1 MIKSY
6 TATTREID
14 DAKIAV
20 SEILTA
26 LDPEKNLLGNSLGI
40 ISCFSEFE
48 ETGVLK
54 AICDALPFDC
64 IGSTTCLCAAG
75 KEVDQIIFA
84 ITVLTSDDC
93 SFQTTAIPITEKYED
108 SIGSAISALLHRSEE
123 KPVLLLSYFPL
134 MNTVSGDMIL
144 TEIDRA
150 TGGIP
155 LFGTTAVDHNMDYST
170 AQTIGNGEAF
180 RETAVLGAIYGNLNF
195 SFEIASLNENKIRSQ
210 RAIITGAEGNIL
222 TSVNGKTALEYL
234 EEIGLTRSELVSGLG
249 IIPLVVDHKDGTKPV
264 ARAVFTLTPDGRAVC
279 GGAMSVGATLAI
291 GRVDMND
298 VLYTTE
304 KTLKPLVEK
313 DSVILSYSC
322 IARYLAL
329 SANNTAEA
337 EKVREI
343 TGDTQYLFTCSGGE
357 ICPLPDA
364 DGKLKNYYHN
374 YTNVFCK
381 LS

>member
-1 MIKSY
+1 MIKSFS
-6 TATTREID
+6 ATTREID
-14 DAKIAV
+14 DAEIAV
-20 SEILTA
+20 SEILAA
-26 LDPEKNLLGNSLGI
+26 LDPQKNLLKNSLGI

-75 KEVDQIIFA
+75 QEVDQMIFA

-93 SFQTTAIPITEKYED
+93 SFQTIAVPITEKYEE
-108 SIGSAISALLHRSEE
+108 SIGSAMSGLLQQSEE

-155 LFGTTAVDHNMDYST
+155 LFGTTTVDHNMDYST
-170 AQTIGNGEAF
+170 AQTIRNGEAF
-180 RETAVLGAIYGNLNF
+180 RETAVLGAIYGNLKF
-195 SFEIASLNENKIRSQ
+195 SFEVASLDENKIRSQ
-210 RAIITGAEGNIL
+210 RAIITGSEGNIL
-222 TSVNGKTALEYL
+222 IGVNGKTALEYL

-264 ARAVFTLTPDGRAVC
+264 ARAVFTLMPDGHAVC

-304 KTLKPLVEK
+304 KALKPFVEK

-343 TGDTQYLFTCSGGE
+343 TGDTQYLFACSGGE
-357 ICPLPDA
+357 ICPLSDA

>member
-14 DAKIAV
+14 DAETAV
-20 SEILTA
+20 SEILAA
-26 LDPEKNLLGNSLGI
+26 LDLKRNLLGNSLGI
-40 ISCFSEFE
+40 ISCFSEFR

-75 KEVDQIIFA
+75 QEVDQIIFA
-84 ITVLTSDDC
+84 ITVLTSEDC
-93 SFQTTAIPITEKYED
+93 KFQTTTIPITEKYED
-108 SIGSAISALLHRSEE
+108 SIGSAVSALLRLSEE
-123 KPVLLLSYFPL
+123 KPALLLSYFPL
-134 MNTVSGDMIL
+134 MNAVSGDMIL
-144 TEIDRA
+144 TGIDRA

-155 LFGTTAVDHNMDYST
+155 LFGTMAVDHNMDYST
-170 AQTIGNGEAF
+170 AQTIRNGEAF
-180 RETAVLGAIYGNLNF
+180 REAAVLGAIYGNPKC
-195 SFEIASLNENKIRSQ
+195 SFEVASLDENKIRSQ
-210 RAIITGAEGNIL
+210 RAIITGSVGNIL
-222 TSVNGKTALEYL
+222 TGVNGKTALEYL
-234 EEIGLTRSELVSGLG
+234 EEIGLTKSELASGLG

-264 ARAVFTLTPDGRAVC
+264 ARAVFTLTPDGCAVC
-279 GGAMSVGATLAI
+279 GGAMPVGATLAI

-298 VLYTTE
+298 VLNTTE
-304 KTLKPLVEK
+304 ETLKPLVEK

-329 SANNTAEA
+329 GANNTAEA

-343 TGDTQYLFTCSGGE
+343 TGDTQYLFACSGGE

-364 DGKLKNYYHN
+364 DGNLKNYYHN
-374 YTNVFCK
+374 YTNVICR